1 MPAPLERSRLGRLNP
16 LSKLALAGA
25 FLAASSL
32 VFEPRFQLAAILAA
46 LLPLILL
53 EGARPLGLLWRLWPF
68 ALVGLGYLWL
78 NLAFFDR
85 AAAYTWTSAAV
96 PVAQNPALFA
106 GTTLF
111 LRAIALGAISLF
123 FVRTTDPADF
133 LRSLMLRCRLPAA
146 LGLRPSRRLPIPAR
160 PCRAAPPAAAGAGS
174 AAKRA
179 AAGLGEAAG
188 GLSRAG
194 DPSAGGFHKAG
205 RPGGHRHGSPRA
217 APSPHPQQPAPLAL
231 QQGGWAVPG
240 GRAGAARP
248 PWIFCWA
255 SRFPVSAGNYRH
267 SPIRTA
273 GADFRRSPAATVATT
288 PCPIDADLINVTAKT
303 VFSQDRIDV
312 SGVLQPLRCRQ
323 AMSRSAASAISAVEP
338 A

>member
-16 LSKLALAGA
+16 LSKLTLAGA

-46 LLPLILL
+46 LMPLILL
-53 EGARPLGLLWRLWPF
+53 EGARPLELLWRLWPF

-133 LRSLMLRCRLPAA
+133 LRSLMLRCRLPARWGFA
-146 LGLRPSRRLPIPAR
+146 LLAAFQFLPGLGEQLRLLRLAQAQRLGRQPQGWAKRLAGYRRLAIPLLADSIRRADRAAIAMEARGLRHPIVRSSLRPSPFSWADGLFL
-160 PCRAAPPAAAGAGS
+160 AAGITLL
-174 AAKRA
+174 AALDLL
-179 AAGLGEAAG
+179 LG
-188 GLSRAG
+188 
-194 DPSAGGFHKAG
+194 
-205 RPGGHRHGSPRA
+205 
-217 APSPHPQQPAPLAL
+217 
-231 QQGGWAVPG
+231 
-240 GRAGAARP
+240 
-248 PWIFCWA
+248 
-255 SRFPVSAGNYRH
+255 
-267 SPIRTA
+267 
-273 GADFRRSPAATVATT
+273 
-288 PCPIDADLINVTAKT
+288 
-303 VFSQDRIDV
+303 
-312 SGVLQPLRCRQ
+312 
-323 AMSRSAASAISAVEP
+323 
-338 A
+338 

>member
-16 LSKLALAGA
+16 LSKLALAGL
-25 FLAASSL
+25 FSPPRASSSS
-32 VFEPRFQLAAILAA
+32 RGFQLAAILAA

-53 EGARPLGLLWRLWPF
+53 DGARPLGLLWRLWPF

-96 PVAQNPALFA
+96 PVAQDPALFA

-133 LRSLMLRCRLPAA
+133 LRSLMLRCRLPPRWGFALLAA
-146 LGLRPSRRLPIPAR
+146 FQFLPGLADQLRLLRLAQAQRLGAQRQ
-160 PCRAAPPAAAGAGS
+160 
-174 AAKRA
+174 
-179 AAGLGEAAG
+179 GLGKAAG

-194 DPSAGGFHKAG
+194 DPFAGGFHTPS
-205 RPGGHRHGSPRA
+205 RPGGHRHGSQRA
-217 APSPHPQQPAPLAL
+217 CAIPSPQQPAPLAL
-231 QQGGWAVPG
+231 RQGGWAVPG
-240 GRAGAARP
+240 GRGDAARRP
-248 PWIFCWA
+248 LP
-255 SRFPVSAGNYRH
+255 SAEVVDSLLLQGICRH

-273 GADFRRSPAATVATT
+273 GAGFRRSPAATAATT
-288 PCPIDADLINVTAKT
+288 PCPIEADHIFNANAKT
-303 VFSQDRIDV
+303 VLVKIEST
-312 SGVLQPLRCRQ
+312 
-323 AMSRSAASAISAVEP
+323 
-338 A
+338 